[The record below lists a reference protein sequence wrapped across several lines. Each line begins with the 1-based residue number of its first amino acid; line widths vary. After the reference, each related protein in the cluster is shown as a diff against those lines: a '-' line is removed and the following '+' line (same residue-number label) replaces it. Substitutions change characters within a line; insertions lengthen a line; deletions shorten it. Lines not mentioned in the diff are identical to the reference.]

1 MKVFV
6 HLRTQ
11 GKHDWSNTV
20 HDFNSLPTVGEYV
33 QVDDLSKWHIV
44 QLVVHCPFSGEFSS
58 EIYAVEV
65 DHLDELKRLTS

>member
-20 HDFNSLPTVGEYV
+20 HDFDRLPIVDEYV
-33 QVDDLSKWHIV
+33 QIDDLTEWYIV
-44 QLVVHCPFSGEFSS
+44 QIVVHCPFNEEWGA
-58 EIYAVEV
+58 EIYAVKV
-65 DHLDELKRLTS
+65 NHLDELKRLTS